1 MSNIILLA
9 QTPEPEFSAEHKT
22 QNTIKHLQTS
32 FTWWILAK
40 LARRLTQG
48 VPRGV
53 PRGVTRLS
61 PKNRCCWLNRLPAP
75 GRSSEPNAGV
85 KCQRLFLQIPNRG
98 QGVLTSATFGIVRRA
113 GSSAHAVAFGTRCLG
128 QLLGEWRSLSQR
140 GALPVDDIDGDDEH
154 ERDGE
159 QDRACVLQVPAA
171 VGSNVLHEGE
181 GGDGQYTR
189 EEIAS
194 PAVATGGR
202 G

>member
-1 MSNIILLA
+1 MSNTILLA

-98 QGVLTSATFGIVRRA
+98 QGGTYFGDLR
-113 GSSAHAVAFGTRCLG
+113 
-128 QLLGEWRSLSQR
+128 
-140 GALPVDDIDGDDEH
+140 
-154 ERDGE
+154 
-159 QDRACVLQVPAA
+159 DRASRWLVGPCRGLRYAMPRPASGRMA
-171 VGSNVLHEGE
+171 
-181 GGDGQYTR
+181 
-189 EEIAS
+189 IAF
-194 PAVATGGR
+194 AAR
-202 G
+202 GPSSR